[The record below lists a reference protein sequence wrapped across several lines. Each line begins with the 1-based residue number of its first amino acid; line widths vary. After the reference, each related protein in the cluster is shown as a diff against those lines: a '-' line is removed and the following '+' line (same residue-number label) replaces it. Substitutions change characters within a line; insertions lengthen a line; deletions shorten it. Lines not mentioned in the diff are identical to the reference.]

1 MCAAYTDSAV
11 TGRDA
16 YTGRLVRM
24 CAACTDSA
32 VTGHDACTDRLV
44 RMCAA
49 CTDSAVTGRD
59 VFSGRHVRMCVC
71 LSMLGCCVSLR
82 GAWLSLYKLYVSPKV
97 HLYRS
102 HASSAERV
110 RFCSAL
116 VVYTKELAAR
126 ALGCNL
132 Y

>member
-1 MCAAYTDSAV
+1 MIPPD
-11 TGRDA
+11 GRKCCYRVLIWA
-16 YTGRLVRM
+16 LWPQ
-24 CAACTDSA
+24 S
-32 VTGHDACTDRLV
+32 
-44 RMCAA
+44 MCAA

-59 VFSGRHVRMCVC
+59 ACTGRLVRMCATCTDSAVTGRDVVTGRLVRMCVC
-71 LSMLGCCVSLR
+71 LSVLGCCVSLR
-82 GAWLSLYKLYVSPKV
+82 GAWLPLYKLYISLKV

-102 HASSAERV
+102 HTSSAKRV

-116 VVYTKELAAR
+116 VVYLKELAAR

>member
-1 MCAAYTDSAV
+1 MGAACTGSAV

-16 YTGRLVRM
+16 CTGRLVRL

-32 VTGHDACTDRLV
+32 VT
-44 RMCAA
+44 
-49 CTDSAVTGRD
+49 SRD
-59 VFSGRHVRMCVC
+59 VFTGRLVRMCVC
-71 LSMLGCCVSLR
+71 LLVLGCYVSQR
-82 GAWLSLYKLYVSPKV
+82 GAWLSLYKSYVSPKV

-102 HASSAERV
+102 HASSAECV

-116 VVYTKELAAR
+116 AVYLKELAAR